1 MSARGAAD
9 VAAVERI
16 DVVAVERMALV
27 CTLPT
32 RARTCAHIHT
42 QNTHTRQA
50 VAGVIGALDALRDGG
65 VVSVNLTEPAHERP
79 RGPSCCSTCAYV
91 CVCARAHTHIHVD
104 GSLDNTKV
112 AHVCTFGGA
121 DF

>member
-1 MSARGAAD
+1 
-9 VAAVERI
+9 V
-16 DVVAVERMALV
+16 ALV
-27 CTLPT
+27 CTLPM

-42 QNTHTRQA
+42 QNTHTRQG

-79 RGPSCCSTCAYV
+79 RGPFLLLLVRV
-91 CVCARAHTHIHVD
+91 CVCARAHTLTHVD
-104 GSLDNTKV
+104 GSLDNTRV

-121 DF
+121 GF